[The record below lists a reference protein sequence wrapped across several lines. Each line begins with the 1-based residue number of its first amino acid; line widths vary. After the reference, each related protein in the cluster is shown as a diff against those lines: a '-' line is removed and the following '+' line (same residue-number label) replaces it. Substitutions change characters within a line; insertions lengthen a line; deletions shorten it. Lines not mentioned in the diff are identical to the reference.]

1 MKRIVLLVFVCLLAY
16 LATGLY
22 FVRTDEQVV
31 VRRFGRVL
39 VEPRE
44 PGPYFGLP
52 WGLDRIDRV
61 KPSEV
66 KRVTIGPLNLG
77 GEAVGAS
84 LSQFLTG
91 DRNLVNVRATVQYT
105 IKEPARDYLFN
116 STAVDPLVVSA
127 GEAAMTRV
135 LAEHSVDHALTLG
148 KREVA
153 ILIRERLQ
161 AAVDQYQL
169 GVTIRSLDIGAVEPP
184 AEVAEAFDK
193 VVGALRQREQQI
205 NEADS
210 YRRRTLAQA
219 QADAQRIRY
228 ESRSSH
234 DRRLREA
241 EGETERFDRLLAEY
255 TQSPALTA
263 RRMYLDAMAETLPKF
278 RSKLIV
284 DSGTEIDLSIIRG
297 EGR

>member
-1 MKRIVLLVFVCLLAY
+1 MKRTILLLVVCLLAY

-39 VEPRE
+39 AEPRE

-116 STAVDPLVVSA
+116 SIAVDRLVASA
-127 GEAAMTRV
+127 GEAAMTAV
-135 LAEHSVDHALTLG
+135 LAGQAVDDALTQG
-148 KREVA
+148 TRELA
-153 ILIRERLQ
+153 ILIRDRLQ
-161 AAVDQYQL
+161 ASVEQYQL
-169 GVTIRSLDIGAVEPP
+169 GVTIRSVDIGAVDPP

-193 VVGALRQREQQI
+193 VFGALRQRERQI

-219 QADAQRIRY
+219 QADAQRIQD
-228 ESRSSH
+228 EARSYH
-234 DRRLREA
+234 AQRVREA
-241 EGETERFDRLLAEY
+241 EGEAKRFDNLLTEY
-255 TQSPALTA
+255 VQSPDLTA
-263 RRMYLDAMAETLPKF
+263 RRLYLETMAETLPRF

-284 DSGTEIDLSIIRG
+284 DTGSEIDLSIIRG

>member
-1 MKRIVLLVFVCLLAY
+1 VKRIVLLVIVCLLAY

-116 STAVDPLVVSA
+116 STAVDPLVASA

-161 AAVDQYQL
+161 ESVDQYQL
-169 GVTIRSLDIGAVEPP
+169 GVTIRSVDIGAVEPP

-193 VVGALRQREQQI
+193 VVGALRQREQRI

-219 QADAQRIRY
+219 QADAQRVQD
-228 ESRSSH
+228 EARSSH
-234 DRRLREA
+234 DRRVREA
-241 EGETERFDRLLAEY
+241 EGEAERFDRLLAEY
-255 TQSPALTA
+255 TQSPGLTA
-263 RRMYLDAMAETLPKF
+263 RRLYLDAMAETLPRF

>member
-1 MKRIVLLVFVCLLAY
+1 VKRIVLLVIVCLLAY

-116 STAVDPLVVSA
+116 STAVDPLVASA

-161 AAVDQYQL
+161 ESVDQYQL
-169 GVTIRSLDIGAVEPP
+169 GVTIRSVDIGAVEPP

-193 VVGALRQREQQI
+193 VVGALRQREQRI

-219 QADAQRIRY
+219 QADAQRVRD
-228 ESRSSH
+228 EARSSH
-234 DRRLREA
+234 DRRVREA
-241 EGETERFDRLLAEY
+241 EGEAERFDRLLAEY
-255 TQSPALTA
+255 TQSPGLTA
-263 RRMYLDAMAETLPKF
+263 RRMYLDAMAETLPRF

-284 DSGTEIDLSIIRG
+284 DSDSEIDLSIIRG

>member
-1 MKRIVLLVFVCLLAY
+1 VKRTALLLVVCLLAY

-39 VEPRE
+39 AEPRE

-116 STAVDPLVVSA
+116 STAVDPLVASA
-127 GEAAMTRV
+127 GEAAMTAV
-135 LAEHSVDHALTLG
+135 LAGQAVDDALTQG
-148 KREVA
+148 KRELA

-161 AAVDQYQL
+161 ASVDQYQL
-169 GVTIRSLDIGAVEPP
+169 GVTIRSVDIGAVEPP

-193 VVGALRQREQQI
+193 VVGALRQREQQV

-228 ESRSSH
+228 EARSYC
-234 DRRLREA
+234 DRRVREA
-241 EGETERFDRLLAEY
+241 EGEAKRFDSLLAEY
-255 TQSPALTA
+255 TQSPDLTA
-263 RRMYLDAMAETLPKF
+263 RRLYLETMAETLPKF

-284 DSGTEIDLSIIRG
+284 DSGSEIDLSIIRG

>member
-1 MKRIVLLVFVCLLAY
+1 MKRIVLLVIVCLLAY

-116 STAVDPLVVSA
+116 STAVDPLVASA

-161 AAVDQYQL
+161 ESVDQYQL
-169 GVTIRSLDIGAVEPP
+169 GVTIRSVDIGAVEPP

-193 VVGALRQREQQI
+193 VVGALRQREQRI

-219 QADAQRIRY
+219 QADAQRVRD
-228 ESRSSH
+228 EARSSH
-234 DRRLREA
+234 DRRVREA
-241 EGETERFDRLLAEY
+241 EGEAERFDRLLAEY
-255 TQSPALTA
+255 TQSPGLTA
-263 RRMYLDAMAETLPKF
+263 RRMYLDAMAETLPRF

-284 DSGTEIDLSIIRG
+284 DSDSEIDLSIIRG

>member
-1 MKRIVLLVFVCLLAY
+1 MKRACVLLTVCLLAY

-44 PGPYFGLP
+44 PGAYFGLP

-66 KRVTIGPLNLG
+66 KRVTVGPLNLG

-116 STAVDPLVVSA
+116 SSAVDSLVASA
-127 GEAAMTRV
+127 GEAAMTTV
-135 LAEHSVDHALTLG
+135 LAGQAVDDALTQG
-148 KREVA
+148 KRELA

-161 AAVDQYQL
+161 TSVDQYQL
-169 GVTIRSLDIGAVEPP
+169 GATIRSVDIGAVEPP

-210 YRRRTLAQA
+210 YKRRTLAQA
-219 QADAQRIRY
+219 QADAQRIRD
-228 ESRSSH
+228 EGHSAR
-234 DRRLREA
+234 DRRVREA
-241 EGETERFDRLLAEY
+241 EGEAERFNSLLAEY
-255 TQSPALTA
+255 IQSPDLTA
-263 RRMYLDAMAETLPKF
+263 RRLYLETMAETLPRF

-284 DSGTEIDLSIIRG
+284 DSGSEIDLSIIRG

>member
-1 MKRIVLLVFVCLLAY
+1 VKRTIALLTVCLLAY
-16 LATGLY
+16 VATGLY

-31 VRRFGRVL
+31 VRRFGCVL

-44 PGPYFGLP
+44 PGAYFGLP

-116 STAVDPLVVSA
+116 STAVDSLVASA
-127 GEAAMTRV
+127 GEAAMTAE
-135 LAEHSVDHALTLG
+135 LAGQAVDDALTQG
-148 KREVA
+148 KRELA

-161 AAVDQYQL
+161 ASVDQYQL
-169 GVTIRSLDIGAVEPP
+169 GVTIRSVDIGAVEPP

-210 YRRRTLAQA
+210 YKRRTLAQA
-219 QADAQRIRY
+219 QADAQRIRD
-228 ESRSSH
+228 EGRSSR
-234 DRRLREA
+234 DRRVREA
-241 EGETERFDRLLAEY
+241 EGEAKRFSSLLAEY
-255 TQSPALTA
+255 TLSPDLTA
-263 RRMYLDAMAETLPKF
+263 RRLYLETMAETLPKF

-284 DSGTEIDLSIIRG
+284 DSGSEIDLSIIRG

>member
-1 MKRIVLLVFVCLLAY
+1 

-39 VEPRE
+39 AEPRE

-116 STAVDPLVVSA
+116 SIAVDRLVASA
-127 GEAAMTRV
+127 GEAAMTAV
-135 LAEHSVDHALTLG
+135 LAGQAVDDALTQG
-148 KREVA
+148 TRELA
-153 ILIRERLQ
+153 ILIRDRLQ
-161 AAVDQYQL
+161 ASVEQYQL
-169 GVTIRSLDIGAVEPP
+169 GVTIRSVDIGAVDPP

-193 VVGALRQREQQI
+193 VFGALRQRERQI

-219 QADAQRIRY
+219 QADAQRIQD
-228 ESRSSH
+228 EARSYH
-234 DRRLREA
+234 AQRVREA
-241 EGETERFDRLLAEY
+241 EGEAKRFDNLLTEY
-255 TQSPALTA
+255 VQSPDLTA
-263 RRMYLDAMAETLPKF
+263 RRLYLETMAETLPRF

-284 DSGTEIDLSIIRG
+284 DTGSEIDLSIIRG

>member
-255 TQSPALTA
+255 TQSPSLTA
-263 RRMYLDAMAETLPKF
+263 RRLYLDAMAETLPRF

>member
-1 MKRIVLLVFVCLLAY
+1 

-39 VEPRE
+39 AEPRE

-116 STAVDPLVVSA
+116 SIAVDRLVASA
-127 GEAAMTRV
+127 GEAAMTAV
-135 LAEHSVDHALTLG
+135 LAGQAVDDALTQG
-148 KREVA
+148 KRELA
-153 ILIRERLQ
+153 ILIRDRLQ
-161 AAVDQYQL
+161 ASVEQYQL
-169 GVTIRSLDIGAVEPP
+169 GVTIRSVDIGAVDPP

-193 VVGALRQREQQI
+193 VFGALRQRERQI

-219 QADAQRIRY
+219 QADAQRIQD
-228 ESRSSH
+228 EARSYH
-234 DRRLREA
+234 AQRVREA
-241 EGETERFDRLLAEY
+241 EGEAKRFDNLLTEY
-255 TQSPALTA
+255 VQSPDLTA
-263 RRMYLDAMAETLPKF
+263 RRLYLETMAETLPRF

-284 DSGTEIDLSIIRG
+284 DTGSEIDLSIIRG